1 MSGAPSLVDWELAAR
16 TAKRLV
22 RSGPEVTADDAAQAV
37 EQLLQLSD
45 EAESHVRALTKL
57 TPLTTT
63 VPAVRVVD
71 RGAWID
77 VNVSGMDS
85 LITPLAKRLV
95 ESQDHPSN
103 ALTVAIGS
111 RVTGAQA
118 GAVLSFVASRVLGQ
132 YEIFGSGGE
141 LLLVAPNIVETE
153 RKLGVDPHDFR
164 LWVCLH
170 EVTHRLQ
177 FTAVPWL
184 DGYLRDQIAEFIE
197 VTDTSADVLREQL
210 GELVRNIAYS
220 VRRGGSGDDEAASEG
235 LLALIKSPE
244 QRAILDRLTVMMS
257 LVEGHAEY
265 VMDEVGP
272 SVVPS
277 VATIRRR
284 FSKRREG
291 TSTLDRMLRRLL
303 GLDQKMKQY
312 ADGRRF
318 VSGVV
323 AEVGMDGFNAVWTS
337 PDTLPRKDELGAP
350 EDWVRRVHGRPH
362 AINA

>member
-1 MSGAPSLVDWELAAR
+1 MSSMVDWDLAAATGR
-16 TAKRLV
+16 RLV
-22 RSGPEVTADDAAQAV
+22 RPGPEVSLEEATAAVTELRAATDV
-37 EQLLQLSD
+37 
-45 EAESHVRALTKL
+45 AEVHVRELTRMSSDAPPA
-57 TPLTTT
+57 PL
-63 VPAVRVVD
+63 RVVD
-71 RGAWID
+71 RADWID
-77 VNVSGMDS
+77 VNCAGMS
-85 LITPLAKRLV
+85 AVLTPLVERLQ
-95 ESQDHPSN
+95 ERQDKPPGSL
-103 ALTVAIGS
+103 AMAIGS
-111 RVTGAQA
+111 RATGVQA
-118 GAVLSFVASRVLGQ
+118 GAVLAFVAARVLGQ
-132 YEIFGSGGE
+132 YDALGPSGGQ
-141 LLLVAPNIVETE
+141 LLLVAPNIVEAE
-153 RKLGVDPHDFR
+153 RRMDVNPSDFR

-184 DGYLRDQIAEFIE
+184 ADYMRSQIGEFVAATDLDPE
-197 VTDTSADVLREQL
+197 VLKDRLQTLLKGVMS
-210 GELVRNIAYS
+210 S
-220 VRRGGSGDDEAASEG
+220 VRDSGAAGDAAGEG
-235 LLALIKSPE
+235 ILALVQNPE
-244 QRAILDRLTVMMS
+244 QRAVLDRLTAMMS

>member
-1 MSGAPSLVDWELAAR
+1 MSSMVDWELAAVTGR
-16 TAKRLV
+16 RLV
-22 RSGPEVTADDAAQAV
+22 RPGPATS
-37 EQLLQLSD
+37 LD
-45 EAESHVRALTKL
+45 EAAAAVAELRVAAERAEEPVRALTRMHSDAPPK
-57 TPLTTT
+57 P
-63 VPAVRVVD
+63 VRVVD
-71 RGAWID
+71 RLDWID
-77 VNVSGMDS
+77 VNCAGMSAVLSPLVERLQERQDKAPG
-85 LITPLAKRLV
+85 PLAL
-95 ESQDHPSN
+95 
-103 ALTVAIGS
+103 ALGS
-111 RVTGAQA
+111 RATGVQA
-118 GAVLSFVASRVLGQ
+118 GAVLAFVAARVLGQ
-132 YEIFGSGGE
+132 YDVFGPSGGQ
-141 LLLVAPNIVETE
+141 LLLVAPNIVEAE
-153 RKLGVDPHDFR
+153 RRMDVNPSDFR

-184 DGYLRDQIAEFIE
+184 AEYMRAQIGEFVE
-197 VTDTSADVLREQL
+197 ATDLDPDVLRDRLQTL
-210 GELVRNIAYS
+210 LKGVVSS
-220 VRRGGSGDDEAASEG
+220 VRGSGAEAGDAAGEG
-235 LLALIKSPE
+235 ILALVQNPE
-244 QRAILDRLTVMMS
+244 QRAVLDRLTAMMS

-272 SVVPS
+272 AVVPS

-291 TSTLDRMLRRLL
+291 TSPLDRLLRRLL

-323 AEVGMDGFNAVWTS
+323 AEVGMDGFNAVWAA
-337 PDTLPRKDELGAP
+337 PDTLPRKDELAAP